1 MNNYLNVLSWE
12 SCPHHPCLMYKHG
25 LLTVYAFAHL
35 FGWHNACSQVGQN
48 LAVGHACQ
56 ATMAVDGR
64 LHNPESVSTSAESP
78 SSGVGL
84 NH

>member
-1 MNNYLNVLSWE
+1 
-12 SCPHHPCLMYKHG
+12 MYKHG